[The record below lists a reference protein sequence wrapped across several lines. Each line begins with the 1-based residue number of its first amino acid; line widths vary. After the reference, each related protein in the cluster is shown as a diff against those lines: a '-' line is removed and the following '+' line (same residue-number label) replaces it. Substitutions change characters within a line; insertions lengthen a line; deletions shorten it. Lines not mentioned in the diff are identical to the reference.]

1 MTRIRPD
8 DEKDALG
15 GGQKT
20 GTPLPHTLREQDT
33 LWDDFLGLA
42 ATVVESLDKSVQ
54 AVCEGRFE
62 LIADV
67 QNEEKD
73 SDRLEVR
80 LEHDC
85 LKILALYEPVA
96 SDLRRMATVLK
107 LNRDWERIADL
118 AVRIAKRARKLSR
131 NPSGVAMPVGVKV
144 LARDVLGQVR
154 SCCDAL
160 ASRDATTARAVIAG
174 DNMIDAQY
182 RSLRRQFKES
192 LASHLDQMDAWLL
205 LLNTARNLER
215 IADHAKSIAETI
227 VFLQEGTII
236 RHEPLDQPYA

>member
-1 MTRIRPD
+1 MTRSRPD
-8 DEKDALG
+8 DELLAQTTGKDAAR
-15 GGQKT
+15 
-20 GTPLPHTLREQDT
+20 PLSHTLREQDS

-67 QNEEKD
+67 QNEEQD

-96 SDLRRMATVLK
+96 SDLRRMATVFK

-131 NPSGVAMPVGVKV
+131 DPSGVAMPEDLKT
-144 LARDVLGQVR
+144 LARDVLAQVR
-154 SCCDAL
+154 SCHDAL
-160 ASRDATTARAVIAG
+160 AGRDAAAARAVIKG
-174 DNMIDAQY
+174 DNAIDAQY
-182 RSLRRQFKES
+182 RTLREQFKKS
-192 LASHLDQMDAWLL
+192 LGRHPEQMEAWLL
-205 LLNTARNLER
+205 LLNTSRNLER
-215 IADHAKSIAETI
+215 IADHATSIAETI
-227 VFLQEGTII
+227 VYLQEGTFI
-236 RHEPLDQPYA
+236 RHEAREPPEA

>member
-1 MTRIRPD
+1 MTQSHPD
-8 DEKDALG
+8 DEKLAPTVGKDPA
-15 GGQKT
+15 
-20 GTPLPHTLREQDT
+20 TPLRHMLREQDS

-54 AVCEGRFE
+54 AVCEGRFD
-62 LIADV
+62 LIPDV
-67 QNEEKD
+67 QNEEED

-131 NPSGVAMPVGVKV
+131 DPSGVAMPDSLKMLARSV
-144 LARDVLGQVR
+144 LAQVR
-154 SCCDAL
+154 SCHEAL
-160 ASRDATTARAVIAG
+160 TSRDAATARTVIAG
-174 DNMIDAQY
+174 DNSIDAQY
-182 RSLRRQFKES
+182 RALRKTFKES
-192 LASHLDQMDAWLL
+192 LGSHPEQLEAWLL

-215 IADHAKSIAETI
+215 IADHATCIAQTI
-227 VFLQEGTII
+227 VYLQEGTII
-236 RHEPLDQPYA
+236 RHETLDQPDA

>member
-1 MTRIRPD
+1 MTRSRPD
-8 DEKDALG
+8 DKKLATSAG
-15 GGQKT
+15 KT
-20 GTPLPHTLREQDT
+20 PERPARHTLREQDS
-33 LWDDFLGLA
+33 LWDDFLRLA

-54 AVCEGRFE
+54 AVCEARFE

-67 QNEEKD
+67 QNEEED

-80 LEHDC
+80 LELEC

-107 LNRDWERIADL
+107 VNRDWERIADL

-131 NPSGVAMPVGVKV
+131 DPSGVAMPEGLKT
-144 LARDVLGQVR
+144 LARDVLAQVR
-154 SCCDAL
+154 SCHEAL
-160 ASRDATTARAVIAG
+160 AGRDAATARAVITG
-174 DNMIDAQY
+174 DNTIDAQY
-182 RSLRRQFKES
+182 RALRKQFKES
-192 LASHLDQMDAWLL
+192 LGRHPEQMKAWLL

-215 IADHAKSIAETI
+215 IADHATSIAETI

-236 RHEPLDQPYA
+236 RHEPLEQPDA